1 VRATYLSLLGA
12 PAAGRHVPHASGDV
26 PRASAASVLSDEQ
39 RASVQYRFLL
49 GAPTAEQAP
58 ALAAEQAEHGDLLT
72 VDVPESYDTL
82 FPKMVASWR
91 WAISTHDFTFWMHAD
106 DDSFVRLD
114 LLLEWLSKQ
123 SARGLY
129 AGYMWDGSEGRR
141 TRPIRDPAAKSH
153 VPVEQ
158 WPHDTYP
165 TFASGCGFV
174 LSHDLVET
182 LAASAASLTFCRNG
196 DVPVGINLSRL
207 PAEKM
212 SVVHVDM
219 IRPYRPLPLFRA
231 DTIVQHYMQPEEFK
245 QFFTNAYGGVETDKA
260 DVEREQRI
268 AAVYDLFVNA
278 KVMRR

>member
-1 VRATYLSLLGA
+1 
-12 PAAGRHVPHASGDV
+12 
-26 PRASAASVLSDEQ
+26 
-39 RASVQYRFLL
+39 
-49 GAPTAEQAP
+49 
-58 ALAAEQAEHGDLLT
+58 
-72 VDVPESYDTL
+72 
-82 FPKMVASWR
+82 
-91 WAISTHDFTFWMHAD
+91 MHAD

-278 KVMRR
+278 KVMRRVSRTAQLKASAATCELCPSLPSRVCGAPRRVDRSMQAKRITIPGWLKAANHEYEDGRGDACSVAAGNPKRSERAR